1 MDYGSAEPDPDPKEI
16 FTDPQKK
23 LSLILIKVDGVTRL
37 DFRDIDWSRVWLEV
51 FFLETQVFKVN
62 ISSITH
68 AGRTAKDI
76 KTPTLSNCPFKG
88 RKCLYPL
95 DGEL

>member
-1 MDYGSAEPDPDPKEI
+1 MDYGSAEQDPDPKGI

-23 LSLILIKVDGVTRL
+23 LSLFLIKVDGVTRF

-51 FFLETQVFKVN
+51 FYLKTQVFKAN

-68 AGRTAKDI
+68 AVRTAKGI

-88 RKCLYPL
+88 
-95 DGEL
+95 

>member
-16 FTDPQKK
+16 FTDPPQKK

-51 FFLETQVFKVN
+51 FYLKTQVFKVN

-68 AGRTAKDI
+68 QFGQ
-76 KTPTLSNCPFKG
+76 
-88 RKCLYPL
+88 RKILKHQH
-95 DGEL
+95 